1 MLVSWHYCLP
11 SWESLYWWTSLAIS
25 CSGTGRGLRHF
36 PSLSVRSQ
44 HWLDRWEMG
53 DGNWRQIL
61 TIELSEKGK
70 MTGCVDVILRAP
82 VLSLEK
88 SDGPDKIF
96 PRRAE
101 CPCHVS
107 VYWAGRSR
115 AVLATAHLTNCH
127 PSVLSLLTSPT
138 LHSDRGEGKEFL
150 YCYVVFYSCELNGF
164 TFLPP

>member
-1 MLVSWHYCLP
+1 
-11 SWESLYWWTSLAIS
+11 
-25 CSGTGRGLRHF
+25 
-36 PSLSVRSQ
+36 
-44 HWLDRWEMG
+44 
-53 DGNWRQIL
+53 
-61 TIELSEKGK
+61 

-96 PRRAE
+96 PQRAE

-127 PSVLSLLTSPT
+127 PSVLSLLSHPT
-138 LHSDRGEGKEFL
+138 LGQRGGEGVSLLLCRVLFL
-150 YCYVVFYSCELNGF
+150 
-164 TFLPP
+164 

>member
-1 MLVSWHYCLP
+1 
-11 SWESLYWWTSLAIS
+11 
-25 CSGTGRGLRHF
+25 
-36 PSLSVRSQ
+36 
-44 HWLDRWEMG
+44 
-53 DGNWRQIL
+53 
-61 TIELSEKGK
+61 

-127 PSVLSLLTSPT
+127 PSVLTSPT
-138 LHSDRGEGKEFL
+138 PHSDRGGEGEFP
-150 YCYVVFYSCELNGF
+150 YCYVL
-164 TFLPP
+164 FL